1 MSKPYDHA
9 ILSAKKWGGVAED
22 YLPIHDFMDSSK
34 AHVADMRHRA
44 LLHSSFG
51 IFLAERV
58 FGTNI
63 TVKIRDLTTQ
73 CFKVSVRDIAEQHV
87 IQDLGFIPSVQ
98 QYLDHME
105 LAEWMGGKKKKSF
118 KIVLKAQVENKLS
131 PETVEALRKA
141 TANGTTLDQRSTSC
155 YVGDAAEVEKATA
168 ARLEKDAEKV
178 ETAEALKDLWGESS
192 KQWKDRT
199 FGVKTQAEKDIE
211 AAEEAEDFWQWREKN
226 LGV

>member
-9 ILSAKKWGGVAED
+9 ILSAKKWGGKPEH

-51 IFLAERV
+51 IYLAERV

-63 TVKIRDLTTQ
+63 AVMHETDPTRPCAEQRL
-73 CFKVSVRDIAEQHV
+73 VSVRDIAEQHV

-98 QYLDHME
+98 QYLDHMD

-118 KIVLKAQVENKLS
+118 KITLKAQVEPERTLS
-131 PETVEALRKA
+131 SWTHQMLLKA
-141 TANGTTLDQRSTSC
+141 TEEGATFDGRNHRYS
-155 YVGDAAEVEKATA
+155 GDAAEVEKATA
-168 ARLEKDAEKV
+168 
-178 ETAEALKDLWGESS
+178 
-192 KQWKDRT
+192 KQWKD
-199 FGVKTQAEKDIE
+199 
-211 AAEEAEDFWQWREKN
+211 KN
-226 LGV
+226 SGL